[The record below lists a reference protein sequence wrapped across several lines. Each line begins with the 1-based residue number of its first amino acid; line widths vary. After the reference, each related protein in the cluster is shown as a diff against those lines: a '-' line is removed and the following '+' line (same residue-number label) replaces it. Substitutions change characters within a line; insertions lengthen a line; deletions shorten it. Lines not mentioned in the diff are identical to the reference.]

1 MASVERIASSV
12 DLPAPFGPSRPT
24 ISPLRQSS
32 DTRVNARRRPKFRLS
47 SRMER
52 SRKSAL
58 TRRRSVPPRRPDRGR
73 RVRAAPSSAGRRSA
87 YFAASM
93 LPARRCCS
101 SRTSSLKIFSRL
113 PLSCLMRAAFG
124 RWRWPARRRPE
135 TAAEHHDGQR
145 QRNPPRP
152 GAVVRQ
158 PRDRYRQR
166 RACRYR
172 RPLRKDVSLPFEH
185 ALLNVRQLR
194 RRQGNVAD
202 FLHQHRETWNRQR
215 KRLLER
221 HVAAR
226 HREPKRNLHCGL
238 AGRKG
243 PGDGDVI
250 AERNGLRRTGEHRGA
265 ERARPAC

>member
-1 MASVERIASSV
+1 MARSV

-58 TRRRSVPPRRPDRGR
+58 TRRRSGPPRRRDRGR
-73 RVRAAPSSAGRRSA
+73 RARAAPSSAGRRSA

-113 PLSCLMRAAFG
+113 PLSCLTRAAFAAG
-124 RWRWPARRRPE
+124 DGRRPAAQNPAPSIRMASVSAIRRGQGLWCGSPE
-135 TAAEHHDGQR
+135 TVTAS
-145 QRNPPRP
+145 
-152 GAVVRQ
+152 GA
-158 PRDRYRQR
+158 P
-166 RACRYR
+166 AGNR
-172 RPLRKDVSLPFEH
+172 RPLREDVSLPFEH
-185 ALLNVRQLR
+185 ALLNVRKLR
-194 RRQGNVAD
+194 RGQGNVAD
-202 FLHQHRETWNRQR
+202 FLHQHRESGNGQR

-221 HVAAR
+221 DVAAR
-226 HREPKRNLHCGL
+226 DRHPKRNLHFGL
-238 AGRKG
+238 AGCKRAR
-243 PGDGDVI
+243 DGHVI
-250 AERNGLRRTGEHRGA
+250 AERDRLRRAAQAPWR
-265 ERARPAC
+265 